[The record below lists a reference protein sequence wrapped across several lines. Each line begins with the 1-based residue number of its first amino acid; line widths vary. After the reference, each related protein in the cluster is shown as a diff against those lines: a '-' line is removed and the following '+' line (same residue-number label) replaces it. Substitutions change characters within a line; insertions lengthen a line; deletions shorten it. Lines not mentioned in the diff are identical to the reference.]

1 MMRAVSLIRLM
12 RVNLP
17 DELTLYTNAVSHSL
31 AQIEPTCGFLE
42 AAQRSAAWIRRMRK
56 RALFLEAHHMTHIEG
71 TTLTLGQAEQL
82 LAG

>member
-42 AAQRSAAWIRRMRK
+42 AAQRSAA
-56 RALFLEAHHMTHIEG
+56 
-71 TTLTLGQAEQL
+71 
-82 LAG
+82 